1 MKSPLKQ
8 VAALPFVEVES
19 GPLIL
24 LITTRGRGH
33 WTIPK
38 GWPKA
43 RLPDVELA
51 ALEAFEEAGVEGD
64 IGDQPIGCYAYTKR
78 LHIFSWVRCSVD
90 VYPMQVRLQELD
102 WPQKSSRRAKWVG
115 PDEAVSM
122 VREPQLADVLRDFA
136 RDRLV

>member
-1 MKSPLKQ
+1 M
-8 VAALPFVEVES
+8 
-19 GPLIL
+19 
-24 LITTRGRGH
+24 
-33 WTIPK
+33 
-38 GWPKA
+38 
-43 RLPDVELA
+43 
-51 ALEAFEEAGVEGD
+51 EGD

-102 WPQKSSRRAKWVG
+102 WPEKSSRRAKWVG